1 MQQACQYLSVNLIN
15 PHNLKEERPTGTP
28 QRSKKDMYLQNLD
41 YRIFFFFFGV
51 ETRECFTGILTAT
64 SFSDYF
70 KKTRNKCIQAA
81 IMVL

>member
-41 YRIFFFFFGV
+41 YRIFFFFL
-51 ETRECFTGILTAT
+51 E
-64 SFSDYF
+64 
-70 KKTRNKCIQAA
+70 
-81 IMVL
+81 

>member
-41 YRIFFFFFGV
+41 YRIFFFW
-51 ETRECFTGILTAT
+51 
-64 SFSDYF
+64 S
-70 KKTRNKCIQAA
+70 RNKGVFHRYFNCHFIFGLLQENKK
-81 IMVL
+81 